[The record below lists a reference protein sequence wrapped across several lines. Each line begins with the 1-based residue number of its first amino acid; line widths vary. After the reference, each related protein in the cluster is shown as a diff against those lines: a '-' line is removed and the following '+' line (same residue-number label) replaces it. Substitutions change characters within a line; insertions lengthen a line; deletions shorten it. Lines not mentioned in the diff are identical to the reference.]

1 MSKSRFTKTV
11 IACFLLASTLTHAGA
26 ESRLV
31 TNLNDGKQ
39 QTVVTYGTSLTA
51 RPGWVSQLREV
62 LNTRY
67 PGQANVI
74 NSGQG
79 AKWST
84 WGVDNLDGRVIE
96 KKPDTVFIEFAIND
110 ADLRRKTSVK
120 QAQDNLENMIERI
133 LKDNPKCEII
143 LMTMNPPVGKHLE
156 LRPRI
161 KEYYQMYRDV
171 AKARDFLLIDHYPE
185 WAKIL
190 ENDPDLFKK
199 YVPDDIHPTREGCK
213 AVTTPN
219 IIKALGIEAEQKN
232 VPDTSEEGAPFPG
245 SKTTFHGFDMY
256 KDNGNII
263 VAPKNVANGKPWV
276 WRARFWGH
284 QPQFDIEMLNRGYHL
299 VFCNVA
305 DLFGSPKAVERWNEF
320 YHTLR
325 SEHGFAERPVLEG
338 MSRGGLIVYN
348 WAAANPEK
356 VAAIYGDNPVMDFKS
371 WPGGKGIGKGEP
383 KSWEVCLNAYGLSEQ
398 EAMEFPYNPVDH
410 LESLAKAG
418 IPIIHVIGDKD
429 RTVPV
434 AENSRLAEERY
445 KSLGGIFKV
454 INKPNAGHHPHSLK
468 DPAPIVDFVVKHSIN
483 DKKNP
488 EGLLKKSQSILFL
501 GDSITQ
507 SGTYVVNFEAWLVK
521 RYPDL
526 RFTVINAGL
535 SSETVSGL
543 SEENHA
549 GGRFPRPCL
558 FERMERVLAKTNP
571 DLIIACYGMN
581 CGIYKELDEERT
593 SQFRNGILRLRAA
606 AREYGAEIVHMTPPI
621 YDNHGN
627 VRFKYDSVLTTYAEW
642 LVEQREQGW
651 HVADLHSEMRAK
663 VDQHR
668 KQDPGYTVQKD
679 RVHPNDEGHWMMA
692 QCLIAYFGDSASAQ
706 AASAKEL
713 LDGSRLNAITQR
725 MRSYQDAIHAETKP
739 LRPGVRKKGS
749 LGSAAAEAKQLEER
763 IYLKKQPET
772 TKVEQAAAQLQ
783 SEGPPS
789 D

>member
-1 MSKSRFTKTV
+1 MKKIVFTVVLLFGAIITHGQDIKRV
-11 IACFLLASTLTHAGA
+11 ACVGDSITFGYGIKKRQYNAYPAQLAKKLGKEYQVRNFGVSSSTLLNKGNKPYTKLKTYKNALSFNPNIVVIKLGTNDTKPGNWKYNSEYVA
-26 ESRLV
+26 DYVSLIQSFQKLESKPQV
-31 TNLNDGKQ
+31 FICTPVPVY
-39 QTVVTYGTSLTA
+39 QTKSG
-51 RPGWVSQLREV
+51 
-62 LNTRY
+62 
-67 PGQANVI
+67 I
-74 NSGQG
+74 NEKTIVEGIIP
-79 AKWST
+79 K
-84 WGVDNLDGRVIE
+84 VIE
-96 KKPDTVFIEFAIND
+96 IAQKTNCESIDLHTALSNKPEMF
-110 ADLRRKTSVK
+110 
-120 QAQDNLENMIERI
+120 
-133 LKDNPKCEII
+133 
-143 LMTMNPPVGKHLE
+143 
-156 LRPRI
+156 
-161 KEYYQMYRDV
+161 
-171 AKARDFLLIDHYPE
+171 
-185 WAKIL
+185 
-190 ENDPDLFKK
+190 PDK
-199 YVPDDIHPTREGCK
+199 IHPNKDGVGLIAD
-213 AVTTPN
+213 AVYSAITG
-219 IIKALGIEAEQKN
+219 KKFAAQEQKH
-232 VPDTSEEGAPFPG
+232 GLFPG
-245 SKTTFHGFDMY
+245 KKKSFHGFDMY
-256 KDNGNII
+256 DDGATRI
-263 VAPKNVANGKPWV
+263 VVPKQIADGKPWV

-284 QPQFDIEMLNRGYHL
+284 QPQFDIAMLKRGYH
-299 VFCNVA
+299 VVYCNVG

-338 MSRGGLIVYN
+338 MSRGGLIIYN

-371 WPGGKGIGKGEP
+371 WPGGKGISKGEP

-468 DPAPIVDFVVKHSIN
+468 DPAPIVDFVIKHSIS
-483 DKKNP
+483 DKENP
-488 EGLLKKSQSILFL
+488 EGLLKKSQRILFL

-593 SQFRNGILRLRAA
+593 SQFRNGILRLRAVA
-606 AREYGAEIVHMTPPI
+606 QQYGAEVVHVTPPI
-621 YDNHGN
+621 YDNHGK
-627 VRFKYDSVLTTYAEW
+627 VRLKYDSVLTTYAEW

-692 QCLIAYFGDSASAQ
+692 QCLIAYFGDPASAQ

-713 LDGSRLNAITQR
+713 LDDSRLNAITQR
-725 MRSYQDAIHAETKP
+725 MRSYQKAIHAETKP